1 MKKIP
6 VLHSLHNS
14 HLLFFYQIKLPER
27 QGNTVQY
34 LPYLCKLFV
43 RNFSAPY
50 LAKKNKTFLPQ
61 NFSISDLS
69 FRLHFTK
76 FKLNFSLK
84 FDDYIQYKFVPKNF
98 QTYMHLQYVELDAR
112 NNK

>member
-14 HLLFFYQIKLPER
+14 HVLVFFYQIKLPER

-43 RNFSAPY
+43 SSFSAPY
-50 LAKKNKTFLPQ
+50 LAKKSKTFL
-61 NFSISDLS
+61 
-69 FRLHFTK
+69 K
-76 FKLNFSLK
+76 
-84 FDDYIQYKFVPKNF
+84 
-98 QTYMHLQYVELDAR
+98 
-112 NNK
+112 